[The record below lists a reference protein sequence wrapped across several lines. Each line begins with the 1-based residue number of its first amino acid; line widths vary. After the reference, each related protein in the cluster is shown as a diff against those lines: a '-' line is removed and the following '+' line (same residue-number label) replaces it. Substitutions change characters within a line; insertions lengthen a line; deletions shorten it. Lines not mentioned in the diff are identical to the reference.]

1 MKVIENTLEIEIER
15 WEDPGGSE
23 PNGAGSPVPS
33 HNFVAGYGGVV
44 VVELDGEERKSL
56 ADYADVDMTEMRM
69 YEAYFADNAA
79 EVEHGQAGLT
89 VKKWCVEK
97 IAGNGITLSVE
108 EFEADEADAPEPEYD
123 PMDKIDRREEEW

>member
-15 WEDPGGSE
+15 WDDPGDYPS
-23 PNGAGSPVPS
+23 GAGGGPLPS

-44 VVELDGEERKSL
+44 VVELDGEERKAL
-56 ADYADVDMTEMRM
+56 ADYADVNMTEMKM

-79 EVEHGQAGLT
+79 EVEHGHAGLT

-108 EFEADEADAPEPEYD
+108 TGAARGRF
-123 PMDKIDRREEEW
+123 R